1 MTWINVSS
9 YLSPV
14 SINSDYTQTTN
25 NPSDITISN
34 NYETASSSI
43 YKYLQQ
49 NINTYLDNTAASNII
64 TTTYNNNSSR
74 TFYDTY
80 NTYVKADGKFIRGIL
95 DIGLITTTS
104 SLTRSYTNLTSLT
117 SRAIIYYR
125 IV

>member
-14 SINSDYTQTTN
+14 TINSDYTQTTN

-80 NTYVKADGKFIRGIL
+80 NTYVKANGKFVRGIL

-104 SLTRSYTNLTSLT
+104 SLTRSYTNLTNLT

>member
-14 SINSDYTQTTN
+14 TINSDYTQTTN

-80 NTYVKADGKFIRGIL
+80 NTYVKADGNFVRGIL

>member
-14 SINSDYTQTTN
+14 TINSDYTQTTN

-49 NINTYLDNTAASNII
+49 NINNYLDNTGASNII

-80 NTYVKADGKFIRGIL
+80 NTYVKANGKFVRGIL

>member
-14 SINSDYTQTTN
+14 SINSDYTQTSN
-25 NPSDITISN
+25 NPADVTISN
-34 NYETASSSI
+34 NYETAASST

-49 NINTYLDNTAASNII
+49 NINSYLDNTATSNII
-64 TTTYNNNSSR
+64 TISYNNNSSK

-80 NTYVKADGKFIRGIL
+80 NVYVKATGLFIRGGV
-95 DIGLITTTS
+95 DMGLISTTS
-104 SLTRSYTNLTSLT
+104 SLTRTYTNLTSLT
-117 SRAIIYYR
+117 SRSIIYYR

>member
-14 SINSDYTQTTN
+14 TINSDYTQTTN

-80 NTYVKADGKFIRGIL
+80 NTYVKADGKFVRGIL